1 MREYVIVLIG
11 SVLVCSLAVM
21 LSPEGEKGMAQYVKL
36 AAGLCVLCVLISPL
50 TSFVSSI
57 SELIEQNR
65 SFDGTDNSL
74 DNFEKIYNESLLD
87 ASGEEIANA
96 LESML
101 CREFGFKNDE
111 IDVYVELCEGEDG
124 YLPECVYEYP
134 MFKNK
139 SAFKGTHA
147 PFDSP
152 YYGGNVSYDT
162 GICPIAEEILETS
175 LKLELDEF
183 STEEDIEDIIK
194 AIKKVADYYLEK
206 KKNG

>member
-65 SFDGTDNSL
+65 SFDGIDNSL

-124 YLPECVYEYP
+124 YLPECVTVALWQ
-134 MFKNK
+134 
-139 SAFKGTHA
+139 SANTLFADPH
-147 PFDSP
+147 
-152 YYGGNVSYDT
+152 
-162 GICPIAEEILETS
+162 
-175 LKLELDEF
+175 
-183 STEEDIEDIIK
+183 DIIEY
-194 AIKKVADYYLEK
+194 V
-206 KKNG
+206 NGLLDCRCEIIYG

>member
-74 DNFEKIYNESLLD
+74 DNFGKIY
-87 ASGEEIANA
+87 
-96 LESML
+96 ML
-101 CREFGFKNDE
+101 
-111 IDVYVELCEGEDG
+111 
-124 YLPECVYEYP
+124 
-134 MFKNK
+134 
-139 SAFKGTHA
+139 
-147 PFDSP
+147 
-152 YYGGNVSYDT
+152 
-162 GICPIAEEILETS
+162 
-175 LKLELDEF
+175 
-183 STEEDIEDIIK
+183 
-194 AIKKVADYYLEK
+194 
-206 KKNG
+206 